1 MKIYNN
7 LIIKRKHQNSV
18 IAIGNFDGLHL
29 GHQKVINQAQ
39 LKAKKNKLP
48 FGIITFEPMPIM
60 FFNKKIKNHRINSL
74 SQKKNQLTKLKLDF
88 IIIVNF
94 NKIFSK
100 LSADKFIEQ
109 VIFKK
114 TKCNFLYV
122 SNNFKFGYKRQG
134 SIQTLKKYSKLFNY
148 KTIITKPLK
157 KRTKVISSTIIRKK
171 ISEGKINEVNKL
183 LNRNW
188 CIQGKV
194 IKGHRRGRK
203 IGFPTCNVRILDY
216 IVPKLGVYAVSV
228 KNSKFHRKGIANVGY
243 RPTFNGQ
250 NLLLEVNI
258 FGINKNLYNKE
269 IEVNFIKFIRSE
281 KKFRDLEQLKK
292 QIKVDIIKAKKNV
305 QR

>member
-148 KTIITKPLK
+148 KTIITKPYK

-203 IGFPTCNVRILDY
+203 IGFPTCNVKILDY

-269 IEVNFIKFIRSE
+269 IEVNFIKFIRPE
-281 KKFRDLEQLKK
+281 KKFKDLEQLKK